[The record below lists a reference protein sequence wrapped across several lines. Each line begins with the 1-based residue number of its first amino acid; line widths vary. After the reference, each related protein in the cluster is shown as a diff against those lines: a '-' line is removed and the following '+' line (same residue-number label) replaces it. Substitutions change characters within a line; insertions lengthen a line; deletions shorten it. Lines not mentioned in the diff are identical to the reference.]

1 MSKIKVTFVETNCK
15 KNGPIKQTLNIIR
28 NMDKEVFEPSL
39 VTVWPEDADNSMI
52 DEYKKLGIPVLSAN
66 MSKKKSVLFGKKE
79 VGQLLEQLQPDIV
92 QGVGMPP
99 YRMTLGYKRAIHF
112 VTLRNYC
119 YEDYPDYYGK
129 IPGTVMAFLDLNLI
143 KKRMAAGEPFVTCS
157 ELVDKYEVR
166 KFIEERIGSEHLI
179 PCLGVWNH
187 FDEIDFNK
195 LPNQFVLKC
204 THDSGGL
211 IICKDKSTL
220 DLKQARKKI
229 EHCLKRNYFLNH
241 REWPYKDVKP
251 RIIAEEYTVDE
262 SGYELK
268 DYKIFCFNGEPKAMF
283 IATDRGTDTKFD
295 FFDTEFHHL
304 PFTNGHPNADKE
316 IKKPENFDE
325 MLRIAGILSKG
336 MPEVRVDLYNVNG
349 KILFGEM
356 TFFHW
361 SGLMPFEPEEWDYKF
376 GSWIELPEVR

>member
-1 MSKIKVTFVETNCK
+1 MKLSEWKLYSIYALGHILQGSPEADEKYLKILFKYLMGKECNFDN
-15 KNGPIKQTLNIIR
+15 PQTYSEKLQWLKIYDR
-28 NMDKEVFEPSL
+28 NPL
-39 VTVWPEDADNSMI
+39 YT
-52 DEYKKLGIPVLSAN
+52 
-66 MSKKKSVLFGKKE
+66 
-79 VGQLLEQLQPDIV
+79 Q
-92 QGVGMPP
+92 
-99 YRMTLGYKRAIHF
+99 
-112 VTLRNYC
+112 
-119 YEDYPDYYGK
+119 
-129 IPGTVMAFLDLNLI
+129 
-143 KKRMAAGEPFVTCS
+143 
-157 ELVDKYEVR
+157 LVDKYEVR

-295 FFDTEFHHL
+295 FFDQENSGCGRIRLDQSSQYARSNHSAKAVRYGAGSFEAGHLRIERPADCKSIFGHRSLRRLWTEHG
-304 PFTNGHPNADKE
+304 TAYRIKKRKE
-316 IKKPENFDE
+316 IYLSALRHKPQ
-325 MLRIAGILSKG
+325 R
-336 MPEVRVDLYNVNG
+336 
-349 KILFGEM
+349 
-356 TFFHW
+356 
-361 SGLMPFEPEEWDYKF
+361 SGLFLASYQRK
-376 GSWIELPEVR
+376 

>member
-1 MSKIKVTFVETNCK
+1 MKLSEWKLYSIYALGHILQGSPEADKKYLKILFKYLMGKECNFDN
-15 KNGPIKQTLNIIR
+15 PQTYSEKLQWLKIYDR
-28 NMDKEVFEPSL
+28 NPL
-39 VTVWPEDADNSMI
+39 YT
-52 DEYKKLGIPVLSAN
+52 
-66 MSKKKSVLFGKKE
+66 
-79 VGQLLEQLQPDIV
+79 Q
-92 QGVGMPP
+92 
-99 YRMTLGYKRAIHF
+99 
-112 VTLRNYC
+112 
-119 YEDYPDYYGK
+119 
-129 IPGTVMAFLDLNLI
+129 
-143 KKRMAAGEPFVTCS
+143 
-157 ELVDKYEVR
+157 LVDKYEVR

-187 FDEIDFNK
+187 FDEIDFDK

-268 DYKIFCFNGEPKAMF
+268 DYKIFCFDGKPKAMF

-316 IKKPENFDE
+316 IKKPTNFDE

-336 MPEVRVDLYNVNG
+336 MP
-349 KILFGEM
+349 
-356 TFFHW
+356 
-361 SGLMPFEPEEWDYKF
+361 
-376 GSWIELPEVR
+376 

>member
-1 MSKIKVTFVETNCK
+1 MGKECNFDNPQTYSEKLQWLKIYD
-15 KNGPIKQTLNIIR
+15 R
-28 NMDKEVFEPSL
+28 NPL
-39 VTVWPEDADNSMI
+39 YT
-52 DEYKKLGIPVLSAN
+52 
-66 MSKKKSVLFGKKE
+66 
-79 VGQLLEQLQPDIV
+79 Q
-92 QGVGMPP
+92 
-99 YRMTLGYKRAIHF
+99 
-112 VTLRNYC
+112 
-119 YEDYPDYYGK
+119 
-129 IPGTVMAFLDLNLI
+129 
-143 KKRMAAGEPFVTCS
+143 
-157 ELVDKYEVR
+157 LVDKYEVR

-179 PCLGVWNH
+179 PCLGVWDH

>member
-1 MSKIKVTFVETNCK
+1 MRDFKDLKIAVAGTGYVGLSIATLLSQHHKVMAVDIVPEKVELINSKKS
-15 KNGPIKQTLNIIR
+15 PIQ
-28 NMDKEVFEPSL
+28 
-39 VTVWPEDADNSMI
+39 
-52 DEYKKLGIPVLSAN
+52 DEYIEKYLAE
-66 MSKKKSVLFGKKE
+66 KE
-79 VGQLLEQLQPDIV
+79 
-92 QGVGMPP
+92 
-99 YRMTLGYKRAIHF
+99 
-112 VTLRNYC
+112 
-119 YEDYPDYYGK
+119 
-129 IPGTVMAFLDLNLI
+129 LDLTATLDAKEAYALGHILQGSPEADEKYLKILFKYLMGKECNFDN
-143 KKRMAAGEPFVTCS
+143 PQTYS
-157 ELVDKYEVR
+157 EKLQWLKIYDRNPLYTQLVDKYEVR

>member
-1 MSKIKVTFVETNCK
+1 MNIKAVVSKAENHIYWKKIEWGFYDKMDDESFLKMAYKRKFGKELDLKNPVTFNEK
-15 KNGPIKQTLNIIR
+15 LQWLKLHDRK
-28 NMDKEVFEPSL
+28 
-39 VTVWPEDADNSMI
+39 PEYTTM
-52 DEYKKLGIPVLSAN
+52 
-66 MSKKKSVLFGKKE
+66 
-79 VGQLLEQLQPDIV
+79 
-92 QGVGMPP
+92 
-99 YRMTLGYKRAIHF
+99 
-112 VTLRNYC
+112 
-119 YEDYPDYYGK
+119 
-129 IPGTVMAFLDLNLI
+129 
-143 KKRMAAGEPFVTCS
+143 
-157 ELVDKYEVR
+157 VDKYEA
-166 KFIEERIGSEHLI
+166 KAYIAQKIGEEYVV
-179 PCLGVWNH
+179 PTLGVWEK
-187 FDEIDFNK
+187 FDDIDFTK
-195 LPNQFVLKC
+195 LPNAFVLKC

-361 SGLMPFEPEEWDYKF
+361 SGLMPFEPE
-376 GSWIELPEVR
+376 

>member
-1 MSKIKVTFVETNCK
+1 MKLSEWKLYSIYALGHILQGSPGADEKYLKILFKYLMGKECNFDN
-15 KNGPIKQTLNIIR
+15 PQTYSEKLQWLKIYDR
-28 NMDKEVFEPSL
+28 NPL
-39 VTVWPEDADNSMI
+39 YT
-52 DEYKKLGIPVLSAN
+52 
-66 MSKKKSVLFGKKE
+66 
-79 VGQLLEQLQPDIV
+79 Q
-92 QGVGMPP
+92 
-99 YRMTLGYKRAIHF
+99 
-112 VTLRNYC
+112 
-119 YEDYPDYYGK
+119 
-129 IPGTVMAFLDLNLI
+129 
-143 KKRMAAGEPFVTCS
+143 
-157 ELVDKYEVR
+157 LVDKYEVR
-166 KFIEERIGSEHLI
+166 KFIEERIGCEHLI